1 MQIDGIKLLRNTMR
15 EMGFPERKIRNA
27 LSYLRDENARI
38 ISKKAAEEAIACET
52 KLQDM
57 YGSGDSPFRKN
68 YHNWNPDE
76 TPSDVKE
83 RIRNQWCLAQLRR
96 LITDRRIPGAAFT
109 DNGITLTYVQLAK
122 DPNYVLVDSDV
133 ATKPYLLTIKNICI
147 LLSDGNKVDYDWLER
162 WWAVDQDMYGTLQ
175 ISTRP
180 LFCKLGVLK

>member
-1 MQIDGIKLLRNTMR
+1 MR

-68 YHNWNPDE
+68 YRSWNPDE

-83 RIRNQWCLAQLRR
+83 RIRSQWCLAQMRR
-96 LITDRRIPGAAFT
+96 LITDRRITGASFT
-109 DNGITLTYVQLAK
+109 DAGVALDCVQLAK
-122 DPNYVLVDSDV
+122 DPAYVLVSGGDTV
-133 ATKPYLLTIKNICI
+133 KPYLMSIKNICI
-147 LLSDGNKVDYDWLER
+147 LLNDGNKVDYDWLEC
-162 WWAVDQDMYGTLQ
+162 WWGLEHEVGDELQ

-180 LFCKLGVLK
+180 LFRKLGVLK